1 MDRLPT
7 AQESVLARQA
17 VKQLQSSVT
26 AIRGQVS
33 AEKARIAELQALH
46 EATINSLE
54 DQRDELEAKISK
66 AQAYLAPVRKLPDEL
81 LSEVFVIIWCAGDK
95 KCGWKLASV
104 CRLWRRVALSLPK
117 IWSAIHL
124 KTTTAA
130 CPAEI
135 IRLWLERSGRTV
147 PLDIDITLVS
157 SWGDTPFYGR

>member
-1 MDRLPT
+1 M
-7 AQESVLARQA
+7 E
-17 VKQLQSSVT
+17 
-26 AIRGQVS
+26 
-33 AEKARIAELQALH
+33 ELKALH
-46 EATINSLE
+46 EATVQSLE
-54 DQRDELEAKISK
+54 DQRNELEAKITR

-81 LSEVFVIIWCAGDK
+81 LSEVFLIIWHGGDK
-95 KCGWKLASV
+95 KCAWKLAAV

-157 SWGDTPFYGR
+157 ERQAHTLPTLRLTGSLGLL